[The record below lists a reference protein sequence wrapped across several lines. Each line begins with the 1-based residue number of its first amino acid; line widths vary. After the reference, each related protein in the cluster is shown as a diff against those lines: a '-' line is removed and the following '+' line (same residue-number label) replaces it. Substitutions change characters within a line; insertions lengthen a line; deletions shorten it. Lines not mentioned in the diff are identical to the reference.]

1 MVSYGKCAYCNT
13 AGHTLQNCVD
23 PSISN
28 VINGLEQSI
37 ANRYTRRN
45 IISYLRVQPLINVRI
60 LARKNRLS
68 TSIQKGFLIDQLTI
82 IYYNIHRTIRLDELG
97 NFIHSY
103 LLPNEPLYTWET
115 FRIERLAHY
124 LYIHLINETARMNI
138 NADESSSLITKLV
151 YVSNTLNGLY
161 RQIYHFNEDKDNRYY
176 EWMQYVFETIT
187 DMHHT
192 VRVQLIGY
200 VQEPREEET
209 PKRPTI
215 TPYMLVS
222 SSRQFRN
229 KPERCPI
236 CYDDV
241 LPKEKIQFKCGH
253 MLCNKCTHQHVEHSG
268 QHTPQCVLCRAYI
281 REIYTTDKTIYD
293 EWENTST

>member
-23 PSISN
+23 PSIPN

-115 FRIERLAHY
+115 FRIDRLAHY
-124 LYIHLINETARMNI
+124 LYIHLINETSRMNMNI
-138 NADESSSLITKLV
+138 DESSTLITKLV

-161 RQIYHFNEDKDNRYY
+161 RQIYHFNEDKENRYY
-176 EWMQYVFETIT
+176 EWMQYIFETIT

-192 VRVQLIGY
+192 VRVQLTGY
-200 VQEPREEET
+200 LREPREEET
-209 PKRPTI
+209 PKRPI
-215 TPYMLVS
+215 IIPYMLVS

-253 MLCNKCTHQHVEHSG
+253 MLCNNCTHQHVEHSG
-268 QHTPQCVLCRAYI
+268 QHTPQCVLCRAVI
-281 REIYTTDKTIYD
+281 REIYTTDKSIYA
-293 EWENTST
+293 EWEETST